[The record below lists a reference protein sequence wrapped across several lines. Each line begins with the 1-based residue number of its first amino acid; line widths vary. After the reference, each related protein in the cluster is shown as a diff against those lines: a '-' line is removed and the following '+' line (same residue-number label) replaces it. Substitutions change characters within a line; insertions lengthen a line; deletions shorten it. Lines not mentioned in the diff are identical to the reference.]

1 LSWSRERVFRSYL
14 EQEMSMQEGVGAGR
28 EYAGGSWSRLGV
40 YRRKLEQRGSIQ
52 E

>member
-1 LSWSRERVFRSYL
+1 
-14 EQEMSMQEGVGAGR
+14 MQEGVGAGR